1 MITTKRTYPLAFIEN
16 GITEIKL
23 PRNHVELH
31 GMVSVKYADNVT
43 VAGTAVRARGSP
55 IKRISLIG
63 DNGKVLHSIKPQDAI
78 RKAEIYEQTALAQ
91 LVTVAAGAGIA
102 NNTNLTADI
111 PLFFRQ
117 PFAEN
122 GDLTSLPTWIY
133 DELTLR
139 IEWGGHAEVIVGG
152 TGAVT
157 VATGDA
163 TFTLMGA
170 ADFGRI
176 ADPIAFGRSLG
187 VSVDRYKE
195 AATGGAAA
203 TEFTIELPTTADV
216 RALLVVAEDANGE
229 PTNALINKITL
240 LENNTVRVYSGV
252 AARALRADNA
262 RVFGVGMPPGTYVLE
277 FAEDMDIASI
287 YGATAK
293 DDLDLVLDVAAVAGA
308 VVRVHQ
314 ITIEPPRAA

>member
-31 GMVSVKYADNVT
+31 GMVSVAYSDNVT
-43 VAGTAVRARGSP
+43 VAGTAVRARGTP

-78 RKAEIYEQTALAQ
+78 RKAEIYEQTATSL
-91 LVTVAAGAGIA
+91 LVTPPAGFGIA
-102 NNTNLTADI
+102 VHTGSADI

-117 PFAEN
+117 PFADN
-122 GDLTSLPTWIY
+122 GDLTALPTWIY

-139 IEWGGHAEVIVGG
+139 IEWGGHAELIVGG
-152 TGAVT
+152 TGAVS
-157 VATGDA
+157 VAVGA
-163 TFTLMGA
+163 STFTLMGA

-195 AATGGAAA
+195 AATGGGAA

-216 RALLVVAEDANGE
+216 RALLVVAEDANGQ
-229 PTNALINKITL
+229 PTDALINKITL
-240 LENNTVRVYSGV
+240 LENNTVRVYSSV

-262 RVFGVGMPPGTYVLE
+262 RVFGVAMPPGTYVLE